1 MSTKKKQKG
10 IDQQISAEVERAV
23 DEIERLQRLNKTY
36 VVLSI
41 SHDVLKPVEI
51 GKILQLQATNS
62 LQKGDQIYKSERH
75 DVSSPLSIWRLSSED
90 SLTSQD
96 VEVHL
101 DWLLDCLSGK
111 LHAIRHLQSKNAK
124 MAITIRM
131 MPWTRLV
138 APSLSVHTLQKIAEL
153 KIDMDF
159 IIHYQNTD
167 SEY

>member
-10 IDQQISAEVERAV
+10 IDQKISADVERAV
-23 DEIERLQRLNKTY
+23 DEIERLQRLNRMY

-41 SHDVLKPVEI
+41 SHDALKPAEI
-51 GKILQLQATNS
+51 GNILQLQATHS
-62 LQKGDQIYKSERH
+62 LQKGDQIYKSDRH
-75 DVSSPLSIWRLSSED
+75 DVSSPLTIWRLSSED
-90 SLTSQD
+90 DVTSQD
-96 VEVHL
+96 VEAHL
-101 DWLLDCLSGK
+101 DWLLDRLSGK
-111 LHAIRHLQSKNAK
+111 RHAIRHLQSKNAK

-138 APSLSVHTLQKIAEL
+138 APSLSVRILEKLAEL
-153 KIDMDF
+153 QIDVDF